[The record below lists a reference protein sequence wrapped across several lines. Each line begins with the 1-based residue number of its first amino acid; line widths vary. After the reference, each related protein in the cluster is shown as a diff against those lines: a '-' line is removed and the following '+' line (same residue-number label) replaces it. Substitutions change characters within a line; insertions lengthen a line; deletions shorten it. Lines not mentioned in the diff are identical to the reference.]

1 MTESLSTKAPAR
13 IARERADEYREKG
26 WVRNSFWL
34 SPAAIAVL
42 EELRDEMG
50 LRSRGPTANA
60 ILERISQER
69 RENKGFLA
77 VTK

>member
-1 MTESLSTKAPAR
+1 MTESVSTKAPAR
-13 IARERADEYREKG
+13 ANRERADEYREKG
-26 WVRNSFWL
+26 WVRNGFWL

-50 LRSRGPTANA
+50 LRSRAPTVNA
-60 ILERISQER
+60 ILERIGQER
-69 RENKGFLA
+69 SVNKGFLA